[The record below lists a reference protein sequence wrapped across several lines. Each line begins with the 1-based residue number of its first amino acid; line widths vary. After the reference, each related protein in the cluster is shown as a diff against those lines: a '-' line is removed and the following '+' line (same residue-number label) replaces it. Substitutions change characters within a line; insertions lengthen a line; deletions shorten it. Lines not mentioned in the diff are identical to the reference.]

1 MYAIVLKMLPNT
13 FVKHHMDRQ
22 LCCGR
27 MLKRGRAIQNH
38 KLGRQYGGVFSAVL
52 KPERVF
58 VSVVLKGLLIVVFQC
73 VLRKKHLNSNPHP
86 PHWKRQADTLPIQ
99 LIYTSNKQD
108 TCIGVWMFFF
118 YFSVSQA
125 GSVSMLPVFMLN
137 KANRVLDPAPN
148 REDIF
153 ISLSGS
159 TPNYTFKSPR
169 QLISSS
175 CAGYVFSW

>member
-1 MYAIVLKMLPNT
+1 M
-13 FVKHHMDRQ
+13 
-22 LCCGR
+22 
-27 MLKRGRAIQNH
+27 
-38 KLGRQYGGVFSAVL
+38 
-52 KPERVF
+52 
-58 VSVVLKGLLIVVFQC
+58 
-73 VLRKKHLNSNPHP
+73 
-86 PHWKRQADTLPIQ
+86 
-99 LIYTSNKQD
+99 YTSNKQD
-108 TCIGVWMFFF
+108 TCIGVWIF